1 MPAGRPKPKQQ
12 EASEGFVYGPTDKSY
27 SVSDIPK
34 MKEQIANNP
43 GLAGMLQP
51 LIDRLEA
58 GDFDK
63 PWGPP
68 DEDKKPPDTTPPDTT
83 ETGEYSY
90 KGLTANDIMQYLV
103 EAKDLTPEQLGN
115 ADVNQDGEITLGDAV
130 WILQMAEGLRDPDT
144 LEGINVDDKGVPL
157 DLEGDDTT
165 LPGATNQEDINAA
178 IAAAMQEAGIG
189 PDFNFSDVLTAADA
203 EELFKNTLP
212 IDYETLQKMGAEDW
226 MPAGVQTAIDNALGN
241 IQDQNYIDQATLD
254 AQLAGLPDAAQIQQS
269 LEDQGWGA
277 PGDPFGGL
285 SGITADQWDQLLG
298 GNYATTNAV
307 QQMIAD
313 GLEQGLS
320 EDDILAMIKEQFG
333 ETMSD
338 DMIMEAIAEAQANQ
352 YTSLMTEVQDL
363 IANSLAEGMSE
374 QEIMDLITAQY
385 GDQMSPDDIMTAIAT
400 AQETQYTSLMDEVNT
415 RIAEALTDGMTPEQI
430 ADMIK
435 AEYGDQMSDDEIL
448 NAITTAQEGQYTS
461 LMDAV
466 NALIAD
472 SLAQG
477 MSEADILALIQT
489 EYGETM
495 SDDDILNAIAAVQEE
510 ILTLEEIQNL
520 IADSLAQ
527 GMSEQEIIDLITAQY
542 GDQMTDD
549 QILAAIAEAQ
559 EGVPTIQTIEAMIN
573 EALLEGMS
581 PEDIAIMISD
591 YVGDSGLLSA
601 DDIATMIADAI
612 AGIETTPAEDALTA
626 DAVQQMIDTA
636 MAQGMSTEQ
645 VQAMLAES
653 GYMGEEGIQGLIGSA
668 LEGALGQGGSI
679 NEAIQNALFA
689 VGDTTIDT
697 TTATDIGTT
706 PYGTYT
712 SPYGD
717 VDPYAL
723 MGTDQFAGT
732 TPFSGGTITG
742 AEDPTGLEG
751 LDLGSPGEYDFDI
764 PTDYQSSLY
773 PSGIEEKYFEDPE
786 DLVG

>member
-298 GNYATTNAV
+298 GNYATTNMI
-307 QQMIAD
+307 QQMIKDNLA
-313 GLEQGLS
+313 QGLS
-320 EDDILAMIKEQFG
+320 ADDIFTMIQEQFG

-363 IANSLAEGMSE
+363 IAESLAG
-374 QEIMDLITAQY
+374 
-385 GDQMSPDDIMTAIAT
+385 
-400 AQETQYTSLMDEVNT
+400 
-415 RIAEALTDGMTPEQI
+415 
-430 ADMIK
+430 
-435 AEYGDQMSDDEIL
+435 
-448 NAITTAQEGQYTS
+448 
-461 LMDAV
+461 
-466 NALIAD
+466 
-472 SLAQG
+472 
-477 MSEADILALIQT
+477 
-489 EYGETM
+489 
-495 SDDDILNAIAAVQEE
+495 
-510 ILTLEEIQNL
+510 
-520 IADSLAQ
+520 
-527 GMSEQEIIDLITAQY
+527 GMSEQEIIDLITTQYGDQMSDDDIMNAIAEVQEDILTTEEIQKLIAEGLENGLSEQEILDLIKTQY

-549 QILAAIAEAQ
+549 QILQAITTAQDDQYTAMMAEVQKLIAD
-559 EGVPTIQTIEAMIN
+559 
-573 EALLEGMS
+573 ALTQGMS
-581 PEDIAIMISD
+581 PEQIAAMKKMREQNEE
-591 YVGDSGLLSA
+591 LLAIVHSHP
-601 DDIATMIADAI
+601 DA
-612 AGIETTPAEDALTA
+612 PAIPSTLDEESNGYPDAYYLVVSLNTKGVLELRCFFLVDGKFKTA
-626 DAVQQMIDTA
+626 ELMLEQPSTAV
-636 MAQGMSTEQ
+636 
-645 VQAMLAES
+645 
-653 GYMGEEGIQGLIGSA
+653 
-668 LEGALGQGGSI
+668 
-679 NEAIQNALFA
+679 
-689 VGDTTIDT
+689 
-697 TTATDIGTT
+697 
-706 PYGTYT
+706 
-712 SPYGD
+712 
-717 VDPYAL
+717 
-723 MGTDQFAGT
+723 
-732 TPFSGGTITG
+732 
-742 AEDPTGLEG
+742 
-751 LDLGSPGEYDFDI
+751 
-764 PTDYQSSLY
+764 
-773 PSGIEEKYFEDPE
+773 
-786 DLVG
+786 